1 MKNKIIWFRAKTY
14 GWGWYPST
22 WQGWLIIVAYLF
34 FFIRISLGADK
45 VLMAGGNVFYSVVLP
60 EIVLTIVLI
69 WICYKT
75 GEKPGWRWGNKE

>member
-1 MKNKIIWFRAKTY
+1 
-14 GWGWYPST
+14 
-22 WQGWLIIVAYLF
+22 
-34 FFIRISLGADK
+34 
-45 VLMAGGNVFYSVVLP
+45 MAGGNVFYSVVLP